1 MSNTRDWYKLIDEDG
16 VEREIP
22 RVDIVATPA
31 PLPPVPPP
39 LPAPAPARSRGGG
52 VLRYIL
58 PVLAA
63 LIGGYL
69 AWSKGKAMA
78 VGIALV
84 SALVVWLIVRFFLGW

>member
-1 MSNTRDWYKLIDEDG
+1 MPT
-16 VEREIP
+16 
-22 RVDIVATPA
+22 VAPA
-31 PLPPVPPP
+31 PSPALAPAPV
-39 LPAPAPARSRGGG
+39 PAPAPVSKRGGG
-52 VLRYIL
+52 VLSYVL

-69 AWSKGKAMA
+69 AWSKGKVMA

>member
-1 MSNTRDWYKLIDEDG
+1 
-16 VEREIP
+16 
-22 RVDIVATPA
+22 
-31 PLPPVPPP
+31 
-39 LPAPAPARSRGGG
+39 
-52 VLRYIL
+52 VLSYIL